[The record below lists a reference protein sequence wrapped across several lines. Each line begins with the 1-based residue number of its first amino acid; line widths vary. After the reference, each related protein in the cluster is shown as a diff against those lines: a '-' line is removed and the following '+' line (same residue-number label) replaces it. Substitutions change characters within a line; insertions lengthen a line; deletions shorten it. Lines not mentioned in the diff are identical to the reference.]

1 MPLFLFLIFSGFPCE
16 NFPIWIQT
24 ASSCFKSA
32 FSPELHIFRGDRR
45 GGEYLCC
52 TCFNDIGLIHTPIC
66 FVCGVPADISYNYP
80 QDEFVCG
87 VCRQSP
93 YKFDRAGSLGLYDN
107 VLRQL
112 IHHFKYQKQ
121 LGVLSDIDCLLEKY
135 FSEYGKEYSA
145 LTVSP
150 IPRHFNKMRERV

>member
-24 ASSCFKSA
+24 
-32 FSPELHIFRGDRR
+32 
-45 GGEYLCC
+45 
-52 TCFNDIGLIHTPIC
+52 
-66 FVCGVPADISYNYP
+66 DISYNYP
-80 QDEFVCG
+80 QVEFVCE
-87 VCRQSP
+87 VCRESP

-107 VLRQL
+107 FLQQL

-135 FSEYGKEYSA
+135 FSEYVKEYSA

>member
-1 MPLFLFLIFSGFPCE
+1 
-16 NFPIWIQT
+16 
-24 ASSCFKSA
+24 
-32 FSPELHIFRGDRR
+32 
-45 GGEYLCC
+45 
-52 TCFNDIGLIHTPIC
+52 
-66 FVCGVPADISYNYP
+66 
-80 QDEFVCG
+80 
-87 VCRQSP
+87 
-93 YKFDRAGSLGLYDN
+93 
-107 VLRQL
+107 L